1 MNEIETIEPRFTRV
15 EEMRLDAS
23 LEQEISNLLDEEF
36 PVEFENR
43 SFFQNRLHARHLAFH
58 SDILLGHLGIAF
70 RDIRLG
76 ETLVTIAGIADFAVQ
91 KKRQG
96 QGIGT
101 GLLQRALVDAKQSN
115 AEIAAL
121 FGENSIYEKA
131 GFVSAAN
138 KLTLVEMEGC
148 VTKQVV
154 QEVNKWFKIL
164 PLGDVQWDFN
174 ADVDLA
180 GFAF

>member
-1 MNEIETIEPRFTRV
+1 MSEKKTIKPRFART

-23 LEQEISNLLDEEF
+23 LEQEISNLLDKEF

-58 SDILLGHLGIAF
+58 GEELVGHLGIAF

-76 ETLVTIAGIADFAVQ
+76 ETLVTIVGIADVAVQ
-91 KKRQG
+91 KTMQG

-101 GLLQRALVDAKQSN
+101 GLLQRALADARQSN
-115 AEIAAL
+115 AQFAAL
-121 FGENSIYEKA
+121 FGENSIYEKV
-131 GFVSAAN
+131 GFVPAAN
-138 KLTLVEMEGC
+138 RLTLIEMEGC

-154 QEVNKWFKIL
+154 QEINRWFKIL
-164 PLGDVQWDFN
+164 PLGETSWDFN